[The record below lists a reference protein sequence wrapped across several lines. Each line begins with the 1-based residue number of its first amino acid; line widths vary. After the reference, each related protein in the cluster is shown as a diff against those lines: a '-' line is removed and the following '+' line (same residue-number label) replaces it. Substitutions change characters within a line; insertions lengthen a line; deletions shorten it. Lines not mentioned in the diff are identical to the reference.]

1 MTTSNTVQRLA
12 VTKIGECQGSPRVWL
27 QGKYLLNADFAPG
40 KLMEVTFEKNKVTL
54 SLSATGTKKV
64 SSKNKGETPV
74 IDINSQQ
81 LREAFGNCAELQVS
95 VSKKTIVLTPAR
107 TAAKIAARVRN
118 GKEGSIFSGGGFLS
132 QAAKEAGFTPAFAVE
147 WDEKYAEIFS
157 ANHPEAK
164 MFNMSVHE
172 VPVEELP
179 QVELMTLGIPC
190 EPFSNKRR
198 NGNKELPPEAHELGD
213 MTFWALRIIDA
224 VNPYTVIC
232 EEVPGFLNSG
242 AGWVFINAMKRMGY
256 NVETKV
262 MDPTDYGSLTGRRR
276 AVIVCTTGASFE
288 WPAEEPKTQKLGAV
302 LDTEPEGWFDRNTK
316 AWLFNHWDTQTAKG
330 NGFAPTPVTADSA
343 EVGTIGKR
351 YFAIQGDS
359 PVVAHPTLPGTVRL
373 FSIGEVKRLHGIPT
387 DYFLGDSKT
396 TAGEIMGQGVVVTTF
411 AKVIKAAR
419 A

>member
-1 MTTSNTVQRLA
+1 MLNNDTMRLA
-12 VTKIGECQGSPRVWL
+12 TTKLGENRGAPRVWL
-27 QGKYLLNADFAPG
+27 QGKYLLTADFAPG
-40 KLMEVTFEKNKVTL
+40 KMMEISFEKNRVTL
-54 SLSATGTKKV
+54 TLSAKGGHKV

-81 LREAFGNCAELQVS
+81 LREAFGNCEELQVN
-95 VSKKTIVLTPAR
+95 VRKQTIVLTPSR
-107 TAAKIAARVRN
+107 TNAKIAARVRN
-118 GKEGSIFSGGGFLS
+118 GKEGSCFSGGGFLS
-132 QAAKEAGFTPAFAVE
+132 QAAKQAGFTPAFAVE
-147 WDEKYAEIFS
+147 RDEKYAEIFS

-164 MFNMSVHE
+164 MFNMSIHD
-172 VPVEELP
+172 VPVNELE
-179 QVELMTLGIPC
+179 QVELLTLGIPC

-198 NGNKELPPEAHELGD
+198 NGNKELPAEAHELGD

-224 VNPYTVIC
+224 VNPYTVVC

-242 AGWVFINAMKRMGY
+242 AGFIFTNAMKRMGY
-256 NVETKV
+256 NVESKV

-276 AVIVCTTGASFE
+276 AVIVCTTAAKFE
-288 WPAEEPKTQKLGAV
+288 WPAVEPKTAKLGSV
-302 LDTEPEGWFDRNTK
+302 LDENAEGWFDRNTK
-316 AWLFNHWDTQTAKG
+316 AWLFNHWDVQTAKG
-330 NGFAPTPVTADSA
+330 NGFAPTPVTAESA

-373 FSIGEVKRLHGIPT
+373 FSINEVKRLHGIPT

-411 AKVIKAAR
+411 EKVIRAAR